1 MTPRSYPLT
10 FDPRLRTLEGKIELI
25 AQLRSERP
33 EKSVPLLLELLC
45 DQSWHVRERA
55 TEALAERGE
64 DVIGPLSNLLVEG
77 LWYSR
82 ACAATALGQIG
93 APESLPTL
101 VGRLDDENATVRKAV
116 AGALG
121 AMVRR
126 HSNGLVLSA
135 LASAGIDPSRSPHS
149 ADWVSL
155 VHAIADAGALRASM
169 DAEARA
175 ATGEDAGGDA
185 AAAADEAPAGG

>member
-1 MTPRSYPLT
+1 MTPRPYPLT

-55 TEALAERGE
+55 AEALVERGE
-64 DVIGPLSNLLVEG
+64 DVIGPLSSLLDEG
-77 LWYSR
+77 LWYTR
-82 ACAATALGQIG
+82 ACAAAALGQIG
-93 APESLPTL
+93 APESLPVL
-101 VGRLDDENATVRKAV
+101 IGRLHDENATVRKAV

-126 HSNGLVLSA
+126 HSNGPILAA
-135 LASAGIDPSRSPHS
+135 LANAGIDPGRSQHA
-149 ADWVSL
+149 ADWTPL
-155 VHAIADAGALRASM
+155 VHAIADAGALRASQE
-169 DAEARA
+169 AEARA
-175 ATGEDAGGDA
+175 AALEKGATEG
-185 AAAADEAPAGG
+185 EAPAGE